1 MLATGWE
8 TEMSVCWRR
17 GVGVIIWIRSCIIS
31 AALNRS
37 VILINSKPYVQTAFQ
52 GDVGRK
58 VIF

>member
-1 MLATGWE
+1 
-8 TEMSVCWRR
+8 MSVCWRR

-37 VILINSKPYVQTAFQ
+37 VILINSKPHVQTAFQ